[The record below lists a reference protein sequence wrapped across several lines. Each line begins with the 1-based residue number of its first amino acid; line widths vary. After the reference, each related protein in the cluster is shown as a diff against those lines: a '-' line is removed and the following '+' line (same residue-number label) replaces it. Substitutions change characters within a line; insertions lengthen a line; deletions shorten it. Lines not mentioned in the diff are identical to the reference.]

1 LEDKMER
8 TFVAIKP
15 DAVQRGLIGEIITR
29 FEKKGY
35 KIIGLK
41 MIHLNRELAEQH
53 YAEHVGKPFFENL
66 IKFITSGPIIA
77 MVLQGVDVVAGA
89 RKLMG
94 ATNPQNAEAGTIR
107 SDYAQI
113 SERNVVHGSD
123 SLENATREINLYFNP
138 EELSTAWNRDA
149 GKWITDPDSNNL
161 IKN

>member
-1 LEDKMER
+1 
-8 TFVAIKP
+8 
-15 DAVQRGLIGEIITR
+15 
-29 FEKKGY
+29 
-35 KIIGLK
+35 
-41 MIHLNRELAEQH
+41 
-53 YAEHVGKPFFENL
+53 
-66 IKFITSGPIIA
+66 
-77 MVLQGVDVVAGA
+77 VLQGVDVVAGA